1 MFDQAVRFHQR
12 GRLAEAETLY
22 RQVLQAQPRHFD
34 GLHLLGVLHFQRRR
48 YEAAIHEIDL
58 ALKERPDVAAAH
70 NTRAA
75 ALKELQRLP
84 EALAGYDKALA
95 LQPDYVDALYNRA
108 TLLQELGRLERA
120 VVDFDKAIALRPD
133 HVHAFN
139 NRGNALRE
147 LGRDEAAIA
156 SYDRALALRPDYAE
170 AWYNRSNALA
180 GLNRLEDAVASC
192 DKAVA
197 LKPDFAE
204 AFNNRGNALKGL
216 RRFDE
221 AVASYERALALKP
234 AYVDALN
241 NRASALVQLKRF
253 DEALA
258 DYDRAVALKP
268 DDSSAVW
275 NRSLARLLV
284 GRWREGWADYEARWQ
299 TDEMTPDRRHFAQPQ
314 WSGDT
319 DIRGKRL
326 LLLPEQGLGDT
337 IMAIRYVHHVVEC
350 GATVI
355 LEAPAALRS
364 MLTRAAPECEIV
376 GQGGPLPGFDLYCP
390 LLSLPRAFKTVLG
403 TIPAQVPYLSACA
416 SRVAT
421 WWKRLGTSNGL
432 RIGLVWAGNPQH
444 TNDAR
449 RSITLQQL
457 LPLISHTHASFVSLQ
472 KDLRPGD
479 AEILSAHPH
488 ITHFG
493 PELESFEDTAALVS
507 LLDLMICVDTSVA
520 HLAGA
525 LGKPVWVLLPFVPD
539 WRWLLDRE
547 DSPWYPTARL
557 FRQERSEDWSG
568 VVEKAT
574 EELKRL
580 A

>member
-1 MFDQAVRFHQR
+1 MFGQAVALHQR
-12 GRLAEAETLY
+12 GQLAEAEALY
-22 RQVLQAQPRHFD
+22 RQVLQAQPQHFD

-48 YEAAIHEIDL
+48 YEEAIHEIDL
-58 ALKERPDVAAAH
+58 ALKERPDVAAAL
-70 NTRAA
+70 NARAA

-84 EALAGYDKALA
+84 EALAGFDKALA
-95 LQPDYVDALYNRA
+95 LEPDYVDALYNRA

-120 VVDFDKAIALRPD
+120 LVDFDKAIALRPD
-133 HVHAFN
+133 HVQAFN

-147 LGRDEAAIA
+147 LGRHDAAIA

-180 GLNRLEDAVASC
+180 GLNRFEDAVASC

-258 DYDRAVALKP
+258 DYDRAVAHKP

-299 TDEMTPDRRHFAQPQ
+299 TGEMTPDRRHFAQPQ

-319 DIRGKRL
+319 DIHGKRIL
-326 LLLPEQGLGDT
+326 LRPEQGFGDT
-337 IMAIRYVHHVVEC
+337 LMALRYVRYVREM
-350 GATVI
+350 GAHVI
-355 LEAPAALRS
+355 LEAPAPLKDLFATIEGIDLATQGEALP
-364 MLTRAAPECEIV
+364 A
-376 GQGGPLPGFDLYCP
+376 FDVHCP
-390 LLSLPRAFKTVLG
+390 LMSLPRAFGTRLE
-403 TIPAQVPYLSACA
+403 TIPHEVPYL
-416 SRVAT
+416 RVPT
-421 WWKRLGTSNGL
+421 GNLDKWQRRLPQTRGL
-432 RIGLVWAGNPQH
+432 KVGINWAGNPNFKH
-444 TNDAR
+444 DEP
-449 RSITLQQL
+449 RSIGLARM
-457 LPLISHTHASFVSLQ
+457 LPLLAAADVQFFSLQ

-479 AEILSAHPH
+479 AEILQAHPQL
-488 ITHFG
+488 TQLG
-493 PELESFEDTAALVS
+493 PDIETFADTAAIVS
-507 LLDLMICVDTSVA
+507 RLDLVISSDTALV

-525 LGKPVWVLLPFVPD
+525 LGKPVWVLLQFVPD

-547 DSPWYPTARL
+547 DSPWYPTVRL
-557 FRQERSEDWSG
+557 FRQERIDDWSA

-574 EELKRL
+574 RELKRL

>member
-1 MFDQAVRFHQR
+1 MFGQAVGFHQR
-12 GRLAEAETLY
+12 GRLEEAEILY
-22 RQVLQAQPRHFD
+22 RRVLQAQPWHFD
-34 GLHLLGVLHFQRRR
+34 GLHLLGVLHFQRGR
-48 YEAAIHEIDL
+48 YEEAVHDIDL

-108 TLLQELGRLERA
+108 TLLQELGQPERA
-120 VVDFDKAIALRPD
+120 LVDFDKAITLRPD
-133 HVHAFN
+133 HAQAFN

-147 LGRDEAAIA
+147 LGRHEAAMA

-180 GLNRLEDAVASC
+180 SIKRFEDALASC
-192 DKAVA
+192 DKGVA

-221 AVASYERALALKP
+221 AVASYDQALSLKP

-253 DEALA
+253 DEAFA
-258 DYDRAVALKP
+258 DYDRAVALNP
-268 DDSSAVW
+268 DDAGAIW

-284 GRWREGWADYEARWQ
+284 GRWREGWADYEARWR
-299 TDEMTPDRRHFAQPQ
+299 TDEMRLDRRPFAQPQ

-319 DIRGKRL
+319 DICGKRIL
-326 LLLPEQGLGDT
+326 LRPEQGFGDSL
-337 IMAIRYVHHVVEC
+337 MALRYVQRVRET
-350 GATVI
+350 GAHVI
-355 LEAPAALRS
+355 LEAPAPLTDLFATIEGIDLATRGE
-364 MLTRAAPECEIV
+364 MLPD
-376 GQGGPLPGFDLYCP
+376 FDVHCP
-390 LLSLPRAFKTVLG
+390 LMSLPRAFGTSLE
-403 TIPAQVPYLSACA
+403 TIPHEVPYLRAP
-416 SRVAT
+416 T
-421 WWKRLGTSNGL
+421 GLLNKWQQRLPQTGGL
-432 RIGLVWAGNPQH
+432 KVGVNWAGNPNFKH
-444 TNDAR
+444 DES
-449 RSITLQQL
+449 RSIGLARLVPL
-457 LPLISHTHASFVSLQ
+457 LAATDIQFFSLQ

-479 AEILSAHPH
+479 AGLLEELPQLIQL
-488 ITHFG
+488 G
-493 PELESFEDTAALVS
+493 PDIETFADTAAIVS
-507 LLDLMICVDTSVA
+507 LLDLVISSDTALV

-525 LGKPVWVLLPFVPD
+525 LGKPVWVLLQFVPD

-557 FRQERSEDWSG
+557 FRQERIDDWSG